1 MPSTFKS
8 DPKNQITDRSDAVC
22 IVGAGPAGL
31 SVARALKRR
40 GIPYDQFERHDDVG
54 GIWDLS
60 NPGTPMYHSAHF
72 ISSRGTSGFYDFP
85 MPDDYPD
92 YPSNR
97 QILAYTRSFARAFG
111 LYDAIRFR
119 TAIEQVDK
127 DGESWRV
134 RLDSGELRRYRAV
147 VCATGTNWH
156 PRLPR
161 HEGHF
166 NGEIRHSVT
175 FKHADEFRGKRV
187 LIVGLGNSG
196 ADIACDAA
204 ANADAA
210 FVSVRRG
217 YHFIPKHVFGIP
229 VDEFANSG
237 PQLPMWLQRPAMSL
251 LLRMVLGDTSRTG
264 MPRPDHRL
272 FESHPLLN
280 SQLLHYLQHGDI
292 KAKGDVRCF
301 DGDHVVFAD
310 GSREKIDLVL
320 YATGYNMSIPYVPE
334 TYFDWDGGRPKL
346 NLTAFN
352 PKHNNLFGLGYLET
366 NSSAYTL
373 FDRVSQLVANYLHDQ
388 NHQPDNARAFERRL
402 HEDRPDLSGGIRFID
417 SDRTKGYIE
426 IHAYKKHIEKLRRQM
441 GWPELVPGF
450 FDGVRSLPDRPA
462 DLPA

>member
-1 MPSTFKS
+1 MSTTLMPE
-8 DPKNQITDRSDAVC
+8 PHNQVADTAGAVC
-22 IVGAGPAGL
+22 IIGAGPAGL
-31 SVARALKRR
+31 SMARALKKL
-40 GIPYDQFERHDDVG
+40 GIPYEQFERHSDVG

-60 NPGTPMYHSAHF
+60 NPGTPMYYSAHF

-97 QILAYTRSFARAFG
+97 QILAYTRSFARTFG
-111 LYDAIRFR
+111 LYDSIQFL
-119 TAIEQVDK
+119 TSVEHVET
-127 DGESWRV
+127 DGETWLV
-134 RLDSGELRRYRAV
+134 RLSHGAVRRYRAV

-161 HEGHF
+161 HDGQL

-175 FKHADEFRGKRV
+175 FKHADEFRNKRV
-187 LIVGLGNSG
+187 LVIGLGNSG

-217 YHFIPKHVFGIP
+217 YYFIPKHVFGIP

-237 PQLPMWLQRPAMSL
+237 PRLPMWLQRPAMTL

-264 MPRPDHRL
+264 MPKPDHKL

-292 KAKGDVRCF
+292 KAKGDVKCF
-301 DGDHVVFAD
+301 DGDHVVFVD
-310 GSREKIDLVL
+310 GSRERIDLVL
-320 YATGYNMSIPYVPE
+320 YATGYNMTIPYVPE

-346 NLTAFN
+346 SLTAFN
-352 PKHNNLFGLGYLET
+352 PKHNNLFGVGYLET

-373 FDRVSQLVANYLHDQ
+373 FDRVSQMVANYLHDQ
-388 NHQPDNARAFERRL
+388 DRNPNNARKFEQRL
-402 HEDRPDLSGGIRFID
+402 RVDKPDLSGGIKFVE
-417 SDRTKGYIE
+417 SDRSKGYIE
-426 IHAYKKHIEKLRRQM
+426 IHAYKKHIERLRAQM
-441 GWPELVPGF
+441 GWPKLRPGF
-450 FDGVRSLPDRPA
+450 FDGVRSPVDVPA
-462 DLPA
+462 EITN